1 MKKVGIMQ
9 PYLFPYIGY
18 FQSLHAVD
26 DYVIYDDVNYI
37 KGGWINRNNILIG
50 AQPIRFSVALSDAS
64 PNKLINEIDIQDDF
78 IKFRK
83 TLTMAYAKAPHYV
96 TVMALIN
103 EICDSPDKRLARFI
117 GSSIQRIAEYLELST
132 NIMYSSDLHKDVQLK
147 GQAKVLAICE
157 ELGADMYINAI
168 GGRELY
174 DTQSF
179 AKLSIELKFI
189 KTGDIE
195 YRQYGK
201 PFVPW
206 LSIID
211 VMMFNSPPEI
221 RKMLDIYELV

>member
-1 MKKVGIMQ
+1 MQ

-18 FQSLHAVD
+18 FQTLHAVD

-50 AQPIRFSVALSDAS
+50 AQSVRFSVALSDAS
-64 PNKLINEIDIQDDF
+64 PNKLINEIDIQDNF

-96 TVMALIN
+96 TVMGLVN
-103 EICDSPDKRLARFI
+103 EIFDNPDKRLARFI

-132 NIMYSSDLHKDVQLK
+132 NIMYSSDLHKDTQLK

-174 DTQSF
+174 DTQAF
-179 AKLSIELKFI
+179 AKLSIDLKFI

-201 PFVPW
+201 LFVPW

-211 VMMFNSPPEI
+211 VMMFNSPSEI
-221 RKMLDIYELV
+221 RKMLDIYELI